1 MGPTL
6 PTDLRPLSRS
16 GRRNSTAREMGSL
29 MHEYSIVGAL
39 IEEVD
44 AAARS
49 RGATAVRRV
58 CVRIGE
64 LSGVDR
70 ELLATAYE
78 VFRERTVCADAAL
91 SIERAAA
98 RWECS
103 QCGCELLRQGVLR
116 CAVCGAAARL
126 AQGDEILL
134 MRIEMEEN

>member
-1 MGPTL
+1 
-6 PTDLRPLSRS
+6 
-16 GRRNSTAREMGSL
+16 
-29 MHEYSIVGAL
+29 MHEYSVVGAL
-39 IEEVD
+39 IEQVD
-44 AAARS
+44 AQARA

-78 VFRERTVCADAAL
+78 LFRERTVCAEAAL
-91 SIERAAA
+91 SIEPVSA

-103 QCGCELLRQGVLR
+103 RCGCELPRQSMLCCV
-116 CAVCGAAARL
+116 VCGSPARL

-134 MRIEMEEN
+134 MRIEMEVN